1 MAGTGT
7 EGGSRESML
16 HAQDYLKILRNRYKL
31 ILTVFIVIF
40 ATSIVVTRTMTPQ
53 YISTA
58 SFEIKPPGDLIRFTA
73 EGDNNP
79 IQVAEGGVAWR
90 ETQYDVLVS
99 EKNLRVVAQNLKLPE
114 EWGVDELTA
123 VNMLRGMISVKP
135 RIDTNIIDVIVQ
147 HSDPRVAQQICAS
160 VPESYREMRE
170 EKENQQIGIAISERE
185 NMLKKLSK
193 TLQDKKDAV
202 RAYIREGK
210 YISLN
215 INQGGS
221 ATPASAGAEEKTYD
235 QLHTN
240 MLALE
245 SEIAQMQV
253 HIEKLHDL
261 RDADLLSYVTRTGL
275 LTAESYCSAKVRSL
289 NDKYNEE
296 KDTRDQL
303 LLSGY
308 GERHPKVLMLDQQHE
323 STQKDLFAELVGM
336 RDAMIDQLDVKK
348 KELDDVNLRLKNA
361 EGALRAKT
369 EEDQKVQ
376 QALQEYTQE
385 KARYDRLESDLI
397 ADKMR
402 MSAPRLSIEIY
413 NNATLPVVPSK
424 PNYKLNLAVGA
435 VAGLVAGILAA
446 LIFQYFDTSV
456 KTLEDAEQHLGLPVL
471 GVIPRDVGLLMLQQ
485 GNSPDAE
492 AYRILRTNIELKR
505 TLLNA
510 SVFVVTSSNAG
521 EGKSTTVSNLAYVC
535 ATSGYST
542 LMIDGDM
549 RRPRLARYAEMQSSR
564 GLSDYLSHDD
574 VELKDVVF
582 RSEVPNLYLLPAGA
596 TPADPSGLISSSY
609 RMDRLL
615 EEARRR
621 FDIVLV
627 DSPPVLGVSDAS
639 LLVSKGDATLMVLQ
653 PRRMP
658 LKALLRAKSVIEG
671 AGGRLIG
678 LVMNNVD
685 ISGDTQYQYYT
696 TYYSYYQDDTK
707 GKGNS
712 STASGAG
719 RAVARKQVAS
729 NGKATENAAGSQH
742 SAHHS
747 DEELY

>member
-1 MAGTGT
+1 MAGVGIDTKN
-7 EGGSRESML
+7 SESIL
-16 HAQDYLKILRNRYKL
+16 HAQDYLKILRSRYKL
-31 ILTVFIVIF
+31 ILLVFLVIF
-40 ATSIVVTRTMTPQ
+40 ATSVVVTRTMTPQ
-53 YISTA
+53 YTSVA
-58 SFEIKPPGDLIRFTA
+58 SFEIKEPGDLIRFTV

-79 IQVAEGGVAWR
+79 IQVAEGGVAWK
-90 ETQYDVLVS
+90 ETQYEVLVS
-99 EKNLRVVAQNLKLPE
+99 DKNLRVVVQNLKLQE
-114 EWGVDELTA
+114 EWGVDETTA
-123 VNMLRGMISVKP
+123 VNMLRGMITIKP
-135 RIDTNIIDVIVQ
+135 RIETNIVDVIVQ
-147 HSDPRVAQQICAS
+147 HSDPRMAQQICAS

-170 EKENQQIGIAISERE
+170 EKENKHIAIAIAERE

-202 RAYIREGK
+202 RTYIREGK

-215 INQGGS
+215 INQG
-221 ATPASAGAEEKTYD
+221 AQNTPMSSGAEEKTYD

-240 MLALE
+240 MLTLE

-261 RDADLLSYVTRTGL
+261 KDQDLLSYVTRTGL
-275 LTAESYCSAKVRSL
+275 LTAESYCSEKVRTL

-323 STQKDLFAELVGM
+323 NTQKDLYAELVGM

-348 KELDDVNLRLKNA
+348 KELDDVNLRLKEA
-361 EGALRAKT
+361 EGALRSKT

-413 NNATLPVVPSK
+413 NNATLPLAPSS

-435 VAGLVAGILAA
+435 VGGLLAGILAA
-446 LIFQYFDTSV
+446 FIFQYFDTSV
-456 KTLEDAEQHLGLPVL
+456 KTLEDAEQHLGLPVM
-471 GVIPRDVGLLMLQQ
+471 GVIPRDAGLLILQK
-485 GNSPDAE
+485 GDSPDAE

-505 TLLNA
+505 NILNA
-510 SVFVVTSSNAG
+510 AIFAVTSSNAG

-535 ATSGYST
+535 AASGCST
-542 LMIDGDM
+542 LMIDADM
-549 RRPRLARYAEMQSSR
+549 RRPRLARYSEIQSER
-564 GLSDYLSHDD
+564 GLSDYLSNEAL
-574 VELKDVVF
+574 ELRDVVF
-582 RSEVPNLYLLPAGA
+582 RTEVPNLYLLPSGD
-596 TPADPSGLISSSY
+596 TPSDPSGLLTSY
-609 RMDRLL
+609 RMDQLL
-615 EEARRR
+615 AEARKR
-621 FDIVLV
+621 FDIVLL

-639 LLVSKGDATLMVLQ
+639 LLVSKADATLMVLQ

-658 LKALLRAKSVIEG
+658 LKALLRAKSVIEN
-671 AGGRLIG
+671 AGGNLIG

-696 TYYSYYQDDTK
+696 TYYSYYQSGEQAKSSSAKKPAAQAKSPAPVVAKAESSARDKHGDD
-707 GKGNS
+707 
-712 STASGAG
+712 
-719 RAVARKQVAS
+719 
-729 NGKATENAAGSQH
+729 
-742 SAHHS
+742 
-747 DEELY
+747 DLY